1 MSVCILLVGGVFH
14 GLGGCSCGPVVD
26 DPPVGPVCLPVEH
39 GPTPS
44 TAERGVL
51 RVLAGEG
58 GAGYV
63 DGAAPRTNGVGG
75 LARLDDGRL
84 ILSDVFNGTLRQFDP
99 RSGRMA
105 TVTGFPLDLGATD
118 GGCGE
123 ARLNGPRGLAA
134 DPRNDA
140 LIWFGDGPC
149 LRRANLATGDVATVA
164 GECSSPGEIDGDA
177 AASRFGFLFHDV
189 EVAADGRVFIADRG
203 NNVIRVFD
211 EGSGTTTTLA
221 RGFDGPGA
229 MFLDGTSLYVAD
241 TFHHSISVV
250 DIDSGAVIHVGGQ
263 PGVAGSDD
271 GTFDAGTLDSPQAL
285 TLVGETLVVAGFDG
299 HVRGVD
305 VRSGAI
311 STIARLPVGFF
322 APFLTDGDD
331 VVGVDLDGAMVR
343 IRLDGTVTRVFGPV
357 GADGYQDGEGPD
369 ARFSLPACV
378 VGTPDGDAVFVSD
391 SFNAAIRRVELS
403 SGLTTTVLGGPDVA
417 GNVDGPAATARL
429 EFPSGLALSADGS
442 TLFIVDTGNSALRSL
457 DLGTSTVSTIG
468 SGLNDPWEV
477 AVDEVRGVAFI
488 VESAGA
494 RVVAVNLDDST
505 VSAVIADLVLPVG
518 LALVD
523 GRLFVADNEDHVI
536 REIDVDGGTSTVVLG
551 SPGFQGSADGSA
563 DVALLNFPAGL
574 GGRIEA
580 GVPVL
585 YVAETGGQTIRRVDL
600 VTFESR
606 FVVGDPFLSGSL
618 PAGSTVALAG
628 APILNPNDVTVVGDD
643 IVIVGDT
650 TVVLARP

>member
-1 MSVCILLVGGVFH
+1 MSVFVLLVGVFH
-14 GLGGCSCGPVVD
+14 GVLGCSCGGPVVD
-26 DPPVGPVCLPVEH
+26 GPAAAVCLPVEH
-39 GPTPS
+39 GPAAS
-44 TAERGVL
+44 SAQRGVL

-63 DGAAPRTNGVGG
+63 DGPAPRTNGVGG
-75 LARLDDGRL
+75 LARRDDGRL
-84 ILSDVFNGTLRQFDP
+84 IVSDIFNGTLRQFDP
-99 RSGRMA
+99 ATGRMA
-105 TVTGFPLDLGATD
+105 TVAGFPLAVGATD
-118 GGCGE
+118 GGCDE
-123 ARLNGPRGLAA
+123 ARLNGPRGLAS
-134 DPRNDA
+134 DPDDNA
-140 LIWFGDGPC
+140 VVWFGDGPC
-149 LRRANLATGDVATVA
+149 LRRANLDSGDVSTVA
-164 GECSSPGEIDGDA
+164 GSCSSPGDVDGDA
-177 AASRFGFLFHDV
+177 ATSRFAFLFHDV

-203 NNVIRVFD
+203 NDVIRVFD
-211 EGSGTTTTLA
+211 QGTGTTTTLA
-221 RGFDGPGA
+221 GGFDGPGS

-241 TFHHSISVV
+241 TFHHSIAVV
-250 DIDSGAVIHVGGQ
+250 DIDSGAVTHVAGQ

-271 GTFDAGTLDSPQAL
+271 GTFDTGTLDSPQAL
-285 TLVGETLVVAGFDG
+285 SLVGETLVVAGFDG
-299 HVRGVD
+299 HIRAVD

-311 STIARLPVGFF
+311 STVTRLPVGFF
-322 APFLTDGDD
+322 APFLSDGAD
-331 VVGVDLDGAMVR
+331 VVGVDLDGVMVR
-343 IRLDGTVTRVFGPV
+343 IGLDGTVTRVFGPV
-357 GADGYQDGEGPD
+357 GADGYQDGAGPD

-429 EFPSGLALSADGS
+429 AFPSGLALSADGS
-442 TLFIVDTGNSALRSL
+442 TLFIVDTGNNALRSL

-468 SGLNDPWEV
+468 TGLNDPWEI
-477 AVDEVRGVAFI
+477 AVDDVRGVAFM

-494 RVVAVNLDDST
+494 RVVAVDLDDGT
-505 VSAVIADLVLPVG
+505 VTAVSADLVLPVG

-563 DVALLNFPAGL
+563 DFALLNFPAGL
-574 GGRIEA
+574 GGRVEA

-606 FVVGDPFLSGSL
+606 YVVGDPLLSGAL
-618 PAGSTVALAG
+618 PAGSTVSLAG

-650 TVVLARP
+650 TVVAARP